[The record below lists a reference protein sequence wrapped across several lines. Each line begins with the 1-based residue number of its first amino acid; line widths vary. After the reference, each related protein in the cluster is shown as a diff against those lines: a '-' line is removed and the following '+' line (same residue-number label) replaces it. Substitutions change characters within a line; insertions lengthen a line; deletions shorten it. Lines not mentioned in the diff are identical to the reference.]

1 MWTPKRLALMI
12 VVFVGLASAYGVY
25 GHFLGGIDGLTP
37 LPEDFWPERGPTEP
51 RILIHQVNKAEEK
64 LIQAFHKD
72 CEELKRI
79 NRLEVPSRHLV
90 LAVDRFEPVPEGKH
104 KGLMLL
110 QPFSVAM
117 FGKGAG
123 DQQEINTIK
132 SQYAYLTFDR
142 PITSI
147 SEIGK
152 AKIIAAELI

>member
-12 VVFVGLASAYGVY
+12 VVFVGVASAYGVY

-51 RILIHQVNKAEEK
+51 RILIPQVNKAEEK

-90 LAVDRFEPVPEGKH
+90 LAVDRFEPVR
-104 KGLMLL
+104 
-110 QPFSVAM
+110 PFRLHNRRRV
-117 FGKGAG
+117 
-123 DQQEINTIK
+123 Q
-132 SQYAYLTFDR
+132 
-142 PITSI
+142 
-147 SEIGK
+147 
-152 AKIIAAELI
+152 